1 MNHLLRDRT
10 FIGVHN
16 TIWLL
21 NWYRAWTSIY
31 SLCMQREMPS
41 NNKMEKFTHH
51 WRTLDPSPEAW
62 SRWLKREPQDQH
74 HVPSSF
80 TCMGGKKRKKYSDI
94 ANPFLLPVEMIALIS
109 SILCAICVSFSHSGH
124 NCYHR
129 FTKHIIRSDC
139 NNNARKITQLQ
150 RITVWF
156 YVRARKIIHLFT
168 WKLFINILYYPIKCL
183 QCVFFRI
190 STKFWCF
197 SAKHTKQ
204 QSSKTFS
211 FPINIC
217 SFLLLF

>member
-1 MNHLLRDRT
+1 MQRIFSMNHLLRDRT

-80 TCMGGKKRKKYSDI
+80 TCMGGKKRKKIFRYSKPLSPSSWNDRAYQFDFMCNLCI
-94 ANPFLLPVEMIALIS
+94 LL
-109 SILCAICVSFSHSGH
+109 
-124 NCYHR
+124 
-129 FTKHIIRSDC
+129 
-139 NNNARKITQLQ
+139 TQ
-150 RITVWF
+150 
-156 YVRARKIIHLFT
+156 RA
-168 WKLFINILYYPIKCL
+168 
-183 QCVFFRI
+183 
-190 STKFWCF
+190 
-197 SAKHTKQ
+197 
-204 QSSKTFS
+204 
-211 FPINIC
+211 
-217 SFLLLF
+217 